1 MRAIKTDVTS
11 ECEHSR
17 YIICTAKIGIF
28 TQWMMYYICYNKQR
42 KNDDIT
48 VIYDYINSIYIECR
62 I

>member
-1 MRAIKTDVTS
+1 
-11 ECEHSR
+11 
-17 YIICTAKIGIF
+17 
-28 TQWMMYYICYNKQR
+28 MYYICYNKQR